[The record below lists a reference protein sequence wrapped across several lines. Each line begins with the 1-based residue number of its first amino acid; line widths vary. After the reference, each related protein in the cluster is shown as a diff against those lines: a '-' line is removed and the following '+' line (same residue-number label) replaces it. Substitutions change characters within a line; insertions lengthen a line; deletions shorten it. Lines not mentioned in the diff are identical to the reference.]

1 MVDDL
6 QGRPQTSRETNRYG
20 DALIHSWTTFT
31 SNGDTTEVVYKPRG
45 GNIYLNGFEID
56 SESMGRQIRF
66 PKPAHRDDQVE
77 AAGGVVSAS
86 WERTFNVDG
95 DEFNV

>member
-1 MVDDL
+1 
-6 QGRPQTSRETNRYG
+6 
-20 DALIHSWTTFT
+20 
-31 SNGDTTEVVYKPRG
+31 VYKPRD
-45 GNIYLNGFEID
+45 GNVYLNGFEID

-66 PKPAHRDDQVE
+66 PKPVHREEKVE
-77 AAGGVVSAS
+77 APDGVVAAS